1 MRPQSSPQCSPR
13 VWPLLLLSVL
23 LLLLLCTLGDCCEV
37 KMKILAM
44 D

>member
-1 MRPQSSPQCSPR
+1 MSPQRSPR
-13 VWPLLLLSVL
+13 VWPLLLLSA